1 LSTPSTTP
9 TVYVPNNEDAK
20 YQHEKSFY
28 VDVIGKDLSGIKEIR
43 THVTPDGY
51 EFINANTAGQVF
63 QIPKFTWDTNVAS
76 SITTIK
82 EVVLV
87 GTSNNALVDVEYN
100 TNSAGIVH
108 SKDLGSPVAGI
119 IFGENTNKAYISTTA
134 NVSSYAVSYYANS
147 ASEMYQVL
155 SVANTDGAIISTY
168 RKSDNS
174 LWAIQSYNG
183 KVAKMDP
190 DDLSVI
196 KTYDNFDAPY
206 KIRYSSFH
214 NVYFVAGSHILWK
227 IDNLDVITSVYEIN
241 DYILKDFDV
250 SESGLVCMLFKGN
263 TNDIIRI
270 VSNDLYT
277 FVLDKKVDNGKV
289 AFCKY
294 CGKGIFYV
302 LNELGTGSA
311 IYSCIHY
318 VYDSSTNILRQAS
331 SEDVLSFTSTTTT
344 LGVTSRTIQITSPIS
359 GSLQIGQTYDVRWI
373 SSKSVN
379 DSVKIELYKGN
390 VLYDTLSSNSNNTGI
405 FSWKVGETEEGENYA
420 IKVTWLAASSDPNN
434 YDLGGVFSILK
445 NIQTTTT
452 TTTTRLTERAIGID
466 YSSASDQILIIL
478 ASGNY
483 MVFVLASM
491 TGYGLLSLGILNP
504 TAMATRSMVVGGN
517 DLQSKVRIFVGSQM
531 YFADKWDSGIID
543 TDLKSM
549 YYGGG
554 PNLVQGEKYYAHI
567 QTYSEKYGWSEIQI
581 SEFVVPK

>member
-1 LSTPSTTP
+1 
-9 TVYVPNNEDAK
+9 
-20 YQHEKSFY
+20 

-43 THVTPDGY
+43 THIEPNGY
-51 EFINANTAGQVF
+51 DFVSANTAGQVF
-63 QIPKFTWDTNVAS
+63 IIPKITWDTNVAS
-76 SITTIK
+76 SITTTK

-87 GTSNNALVDVEYN
+87 GTSNNALLDIEYD
-100 TNSAGIVH
+100 TNSASIAH
-108 SKDLGSPVAGI
+108 SKNLNSPVAGI
-119 IFGENTNKAYISTTA
+119 TFAENTNKAYVSTTA
-134 NVSSYAVSYYANS
+134 NVCSYAISYYANS

-155 SVANTDGAIISTY
+155 SVPNTDGAIISAY

-206 KIRYSSFH
+206 KIRYSAFH
-214 NVYFVAGSHILWK
+214 DSYFVAGSHILWK
-227 IDNLDVITSVYEIN
+227 IDNLDVVTSVYEIN
-241 DYILKDFDV
+241 GYILKDFDV
-250 SESGLVCMLFKGN
+250 SESGLVCMLFKG
-263 TNDIIRI
+263 TSNDIIRI

-277 FVLDKKVDNGKV
+277 LVLDKKVDNGKV

-302 LNELGTGSA
+302 LVELSTGSA

-318 VYDSSTNILRQAS
+318 VFDSSTNILRQAS
-331 SEDVLSFTSTTTT
+331 SEDVLLYTTTTTT
-344 LGVTSRTIQITSPIS
+344 LGVTSRTIQILSPIS

-379 DSVKIELYKGN
+379 DSVKIELYKGS
-390 VLYDTLSSNSNNTGI
+390 VLYATLAYKISNSGI
-405 FSWKVGETEEGENYA
+405 FSWKVGEIEEGEDF
-420 IKVTWLAASSDPNN
+420 KVKITWLAASSDPNN

-445 NIQTTTT
+445 SVPTTTT

-483 MVFVLASM
+483 MVFVIPSM
-491 TGYGLLSLGILNP
+491 TGYGLISLGVSSP
-504 TAMATRSMVVGGN
+504 TSMATRSMIVSGS
-517 DLQSKVRIFVGSQM
+517 DMQSKFRIFVGSQM
-531 YFADKWDSGIID
+531 YLSDRWDSGVVESN
-543 TDLKSM
+543 LKSCF
-549 YYGGG
+549 YGGG
-554 PNLVQGEKYYAHI
+554 SNLVQGKKYWCHI
-567 QTYSEKYGWSEIQI
+567 QTYSEKYGWSELQI
-581 SEFVVPK
+581 SEFVQPK